1 LLRKNGVKVEVFP
14 EAKKMNQQYNV
25 TEAKNIPW
33 GILMNE
39 ENVKN
44 GTFTLK
50 NLRTREMFQD
60 ISVEEAVK
68 IIKG

>member
-1 LLRKNGVKVEVFP
+1 
-14 EAKKMNQQYNV
+14 MND
-25 TEAKNIPW
+25 
-33 GILMNE
+33 

-60 ISVEEAVK
+60 ITVEEAVK
-68 IIKG
+68 SLQDTIDEMLENGDI